1 MSSGFSVFFAVL
13 DSVLWRCCGCK
24 MAVKTQDQ
32 CIQEQVQK
40 HPVQPKL
47 NSVHLKGACCPM
59 CISQLTYT
67 KLHSSQMNLL
77 TLPKQFSVFSPPLLA
92 WWWVPLSIIFFFYPD
107 STHPASTSSSPS
119 NPVYTPVF
127 SPTSEICAYLFIP
140 DFLFLIP

>member
-92 WWWVPLSIIFFFYPD
+92 WWWVPLSIIFFFFTQIPHILPALAQAPQIQ
-107 STHPASTSSSPS
+107 STLQCFPPHLKYA
-119 NPVYTPVF
+119 
-127 SPTSEICAYLFIP
+127 PTCSYQIFCS
-140 DFLFLIP
+140 